1 MSIMLVSKAT
11 SKVTVDGE
19 EIKGLQ
25 TLEFKVKRRQTDIEG
40 VGLGE
45 RIGVES
51 GLFIVNGTLRV
62 RSLSKKLDDLLY
74 KAVSVPFNMVAELR
88 KGDQLIKKITFDECF
103 LDDKSLELGIDD
115 VATTIYTFTSTRVR
129 EE

>member
-1 MSIMLVSKAT
+1 MSLMLVSKAT

-19 EIKGLQ
+19 ELNGLQ

-40 VGLGE
+40 VGMGE

-62 RSLSKKLDDLLY
+62 RSLNKKLDDLLY
-74 KAVSVPFNMVAELR
+74 TPVAVPFNMVAELK
-88 KGDQLIKKITFDECF
+88 KGDELVKKITFDECF
-103 LDDKSLELGIDD
+103 LDDKSFELGIDD
-115 VATTIYTFTSTRVR
+115 VATTIYTFTATRVR

>member
-1 MSIMLVSKAT
+1 MSLMLVSKAT

-19 EIKGLQ
+19 ELNGLQ

-40 VGLGE
+40 VGMDE

-62 RSLSKKLDDLLY
+62 RSLNKKLDDLLY
-74 KAVSVPFNMVAELR
+74 TPVSVPFNMVAELK
-88 KGDQLIKKITFDECF
+88 KGDELVKKITFDECF
-103 LDDKSLELGIDD
+103 LDDKSFELGIDD
-115 VATTIYTFTSTRVR
+115 VATTIYTFTATRVR